1 MQTTQLADG
10 VRIVHNRLL
19 GGWFVVRGT
28 SDTPISG
35 RFNSKEEA
43 QQWLIDRK
51 NARDDKSASRLSA
64 ICDRE
69 LARVG
74 LAYQCGWGT
83 DNGPEDSKGGTVW
96 TYEIDEDEADE
107 MTYVKARSV
116 GTGERKEFTI
126 KAAPIS
132 NIRQIVEAHAKAR

>member
-1 MQTTQLADG
+1 MRATLTAKTIRHYDENGYVAYLEVVGGVDG
-10 VRIVHNRLL
+10 GKLSRISSI
-19 GGWFVVRGT
+19 G
-28 SDTPISG
+28 
-35 RFNSKEEA
+35 
-43 QQWLIDRK
+43 DRQYK
-51 NARDDKSASRLSA
+51 NLSA

-74 LAYQCGWGT
+74 LAYQGGWGT